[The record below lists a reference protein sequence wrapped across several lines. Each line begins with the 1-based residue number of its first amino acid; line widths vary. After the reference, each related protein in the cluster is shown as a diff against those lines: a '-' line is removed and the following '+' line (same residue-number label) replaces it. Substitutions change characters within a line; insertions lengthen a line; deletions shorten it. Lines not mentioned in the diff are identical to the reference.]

1 MNEIKDHSPKVLI
14 VILLL
19 FVSLSISSPAIA
31 GEFYKWK
38 DKDGN
43 VFFSDTPPPAGMNAE
58 VIPLKDEP
66 APNFKTTS
74 KVNSPKPKSGIT
86 EEKRPYSSFK
96 VIMYITSWCGYC
108 RKAREYLHSLR
119 VNLVEYDV
127 EKDPSKGKEML
138 SKSGGS
144 KGVPLIDV
152 EGIIIRGYSQS
163 AIKDA
168 VEKRRS
174 S

>member
-1 MNEIKDHSPKVLI
+1 MNEIKDHFPRVLI
-14 VILLL
+14 IILLL
-19 FVSLSISSPAIA
+19 FVSLSVSSPAIA
-31 GEFYKWK
+31 GEVYKWK

-43 VFFSDTPPPAGMNAE
+43 VFFSDTPPPGGVNAE

-66 APNFKTTS
+66 APNFKTTP
-74 KVNSPKPKSGIT
+74 KVNSPQPKSRIT
-86 EEKRPYSSFK
+86 EERRPYSSIN

-108 RKAREYLHSLR
+108 RKAREYLQSLR
-119 VNLVEYDV
+119 VNLVEYDI
-127 EKDPSKGKEML
+127 EKDPSKGREML

-152 EGIIIRGYSQS
+152 EGIIIRGYSPS

>member
-1 MNEIKDHSPKVLI
+1 MDIKNYFPKGLI
-14 VILLL
+14 IILLL
-19 FVSLSISSPAIA
+19 FLSSSVSAPAIA

-43 VFFSDTPPPAGMNAE
+43 VYFSDTPPAGINPE

-66 APNFKTTS
+66 ATNSKTTP
-74 KVNSPKPKSGIT
+74 KVNSPRPKSEIT
-86 EEKRPYSSFK
+86 EEKRPYTDIK

-108 RKAREYLHSLR
+108 KKAREYLQSLR
-119 VNLVEYDV
+119 VDLVEYDI
-127 EKDPSKGKEML
+127 EKNPSNEKEML
-138 SKSGGS
+138 SKSRGA

-152 EGIIIRGYSQS
+152 EGIIIHGYNPN

>member
-1 MNEIKDHSPKVLI
+1 MNEIKDHFPRVLI
-14 VILLL
+14 IILLL
-19 FVSLSISSPAIA
+19 FVSLSVSSPAIA
-31 GEFYKWK
+31 GEVYKWK

-43 VFFSDTPPPAGMNAE
+43 VFFSDTPPEGVNAE
-58 VIPLKDEP
+58 VISFKDEP
-66 APNFKTTS
+66 ASNFKTTP
-74 KVNSPKPKSGIT
+74 KVNSPQPKSGIT
-86 EEKRPYSSFK
+86 EEKRPYGSVK

-108 RKAREYLHSLR
+108 RKAREYLQSLR
-119 VNLVEYDV
+119 VNLVEYDI

-152 EGIIIRGYSQS
+152 EGIIIHGYSQR

>member
-1 MNEIKDHSPKVLI
+1 MTYIKDYLPKGLI
-14 VILLL
+14 IILLL
-19 FVSLSISSPAIA
+19 FFSSSVSTPAIA

-38 DKDGN
+38 DKNGN
-43 VFFSDTPPPAGMNAE
+43 VFFSDTPPPGVNAE

-66 APNFKTTS
+66 TPNSVTTP
-74 KVNSPKPKSGIT
+74 KVNSPRPKSGIT
-86 EEKRPYSSFK
+86 GEKRPYTSIN

-108 RKAREYLHSLR
+108 RKAREYLQSLS
-119 VNLVEYDV
+119 VDLVEYDI
-127 EKDPSKGKEML
+127 EKNPSMEKEML
-138 SKSGGS
+138 SKSGGA

-152 EGIIIRGYSQS
+152 EGIIIRGYSPS

>member
-1 MNEIKDHSPKVLI
+1 MNEVKDYCPKVLI
-14 VILLL
+14 ITLLL
-19 FVSLSISSPAIA
+19 FVSLSVSSSAIA
-31 GEFYKWK
+31 GEVYKWK

-43 VFFSDTPPPAGMNAE
+43 VFFSDTPPEGVNAE
-58 VIPLKDEP
+58 VISPKDEP
-66 APNFKTTS
+66 ASNFKITP
-74 KVNSPKPKSGIT
+74 KVNSPQPRSRIT
-86 EEKRPYSSFK
+86 EEKRPYSSVK

-108 RKAREYLHSLR
+108 RKAREYLQSLR
-119 VNLVEYDV
+119 VNLVEYDI

-144 KGVPLIDV
+144 TGVPLIDV

-168 VEKRRS
+168 VERRRS

>member
-1 MNEIKDHSPKVLI
+1 
-14 VILLL
+14 
-19 FVSLSISSPAIA
+19 
-31 GEFYKWK
+31 
-38 DKDGN
+38 
-43 VFFSDTPPPAGMNAE
+43 
-58 VIPLKDEP
+58 
-66 APNFKTTS
+66 
-74 KVNSPKPKSGIT
+74 
-86 EEKRPYSSFK
+86 
-96 VIMYITSWCGYC
+96 MYITSWCGYC
-108 RKAREYLHSLR
+108 RKAREYLQSLR

>member
-1 MNEIKDHSPKVLI
+1 MNDIKDYFPKILI
-14 VILLL
+14 IVLLL
-19 FVSLSISSPAIA
+19 FFSSSVSFPAIA

-43 VFFSDTPPPAGMNAE
+43 VSFSDTPPTGVNAE

-66 APNFKTTS
+66 TPNSITTP
-74 KVNSPKPKSGIT
+74 KVNSLKPKSGIA
-86 EEKRPYSSFK
+86 EEKRPYSSIK

-108 RKAREYLHSLR
+108 RKAREYLQSLR

-127 EKDPSKGKEML
+127 EKNPSKEKEML
-138 SKSGGS
+138 SKSGGA
-144 KGVPLIDV
+144 KGVPLIGG
-152 EGIIIRGYSQS
+152 EGIILRGYSPN

>member
-1 MNEIKDHSPKVLI
+1 MTYIKDYLPKGLI
-14 VILLL
+14 IILLL
-19 FVSLSISSPAIA
+19 FFSSSVSTPAIA

-38 DKDGN
+38 DKNGN
-43 VFFSDTPPPAGMNAE
+43 VFFSDTPPPGVNAE

-66 APNFKTTS
+66 APSSVTTP
-74 KVNSPKPKSGIT
+74 KVNSPRPKSGIT
-86 EEKRPYSSFK
+86 GEKRPYTSIN

-108 RKAREYLHSLR
+108 RKAREYLQSLS
-119 VNLVEYDV
+119 VDLVEYDI
-127 EKDPSKGKEML
+127 EKNPSMEKEML
-138 SKSGGS
+138 SKSGGA

-152 EGIIIRGYSQS
+152 EGIIIRGYSPS

>member
-1 MNEIKDHSPKVLI
+1 MNEIKDYFPKVLI
-14 VILLL
+14 IILLL
-19 FVSLSISSPAIA
+19 FFFSAVSSPVIA
-31 GEFYKWK
+31 GELYKWK

-43 VFFSDTPPPAGMNAE
+43 VFYSDTPPAGVNVE
-58 VIPLKDEP
+58 VIPLKGEP
-66 APNFKTTS
+66 APNSITIP
-74 KVNSPKPKSGIT
+74 KVNSLKPKSEIT
-86 EEKRPYSSFK
+86 EEERPYSSIR

-108 RKAREYLHSLR
+108 RKAREYLQSLR

-127 EKDPSKGKEML
+127 EKNPSMEKEML
-138 SKSGGS
+138 SKSGGA

-152 EGIIIRGYSQS
+152 EGIIIRGYSPGE
-163 AIKDA
+163 IKDA

>member
-1 MNEIKDHSPKVLI
+1 MNEIKDHFPKVLI
-14 VILLL
+14 IILLL
-19 FVSLSISSPAIA
+19 FVSLSVSSPAIA

-43 VFFSDTPPPAGMNAE
+43 VFFSDMPPTGINVE

-66 APNFKTTS
+66 APNPKITP
-74 KVNSPKPKSGIT
+74 KVNSPQAKSGIT
-86 EEKRPYSSFK
+86 EEKRPYSSIK

-108 RKAREYLHSLR
+108 RKAREYLQSLR
-119 VNLVEYDV
+119 VNLVEYDI
-127 EKDPSKGKEML
+127 EKDPSKEKEML

-152 EGIIIRGYSQS
+152 EGIIIRGYGQG
-163 AIKDA
+163 AIEDA

>member
-1 MNEIKDHSPKVLI
+1 MKEIKDHFPKVLI
-14 VILLL
+14 IILLL
-19 FVSLSISSPAIA
+19 FFSLSVSSPAIA
-31 GEFYKWK
+31 GEVYKWK

-43 VFFSDTPPPAGMNAE
+43 VFFSDTPPEGVNAE
-58 VIPLKDEP
+58 VIPFKDEP
-66 APNFKTTS
+66 ASNFKTIP
-74 KVNSPKPKSGIT
+74 KVNSPQPKSGIT
-86 EEKRPYSSFK
+86 EEKRPYTGIK
-96 VIMYITSWCGYC
+96 VTMYITSWCGYC
-108 RKAREYLHSLR
+108 RKAREYLQSLR
-119 VNLVEYDV
+119 VDLVEYDI
-127 EKDPSKGKEML
+127 EKNPSSEKEML

-152 EGIIIRGYSQS
+152 EGIIIRGYSQR

>member
-1 MNEIKDHSPKVLI
+1 MYEIKDRFPRVSI
-14 VILLL
+14 IALLL
-19 FVSLSISSPAIA
+19 FVSLSVSSPAIA

-43 VFFSDTPPPAGMNAE
+43 VFFSDTPPGGVNAE
-58 VIPLKDEP
+58 VIPLKEEP
-66 APNFKTTS
+66 SSNFKTTP
-74 KVNSPKPKSGIT
+74 KVNSPQPKSGIT
-86 EEKRPYSSFK
+86 EVKRPYSSIK

-108 RKAREYLHSLR
+108 RKAREYLQSLR
-119 VNLVEYDV
+119 VNLVEYDI
-127 EKDPSKGKEML
+127 ERDPSKEKEML

>member
-1 MNEIKDHSPKVLI
+1 MNEIKDHFPKVLI
-14 VILLL
+14 IILLL
-19 FVSLSISSPAIA
+19 FVSLSVSSRAIA
-31 GEFYKWK
+31 DEVYTWK

-43 VFFSDTPPPAGMNAE
+43 VFFSDTPPEGVNAE
-58 VIPLKDEP
+58 VISLKDEP
-66 APNFKTTS
+66 ASNFKTTP
-74 KVNSPKPKSGIT
+74 KVNSPQPKSGIT
-86 EEKRPYSSFK
+86 EEKRPYSSVK

-108 RKAREYLHSLR
+108 RKAREYLRSLR
-119 VNLVEYDV
+119 VNLVEYDI

-144 KGVPLIDV
+144 TGVPLIDV

-168 VEKRRS
+168 VEKRRIS
-174 S
+174 

>member
-1 MNEIKDHSPKVLI
+1 V
-14 VILLL
+14 
-19 FVSLSISSPAIA
+19 
-31 GEFYKWK
+31 
-38 DKDGN
+38 
-43 VFFSDTPPPAGMNAE
+43 NAE

-66 APNFKTTS
+66 ASNFKTTPT
-74 KVNSPKPKSGIT
+74 VNSPQPRSGIT
-86 EEKRPYSSFK
+86 EEKRPYSSIK

-108 RKAREYLHSLR
+108 RKAREYLQSLR
-119 VNLVEYDV
+119 VNLVEYDI

-152 EGIIIRGYSQS
+152 EGIIIRGYSQR